1 MGDFHCPMGAACITR
16 VMAIPNKLTPAMA
29 LGRIREELRKRN
41 VEVAGAVYFD
51 TALSE
56 ASLVGT
62 VPADCQAMRDIQ
74 AIAAGLLDEVSSD
87 VQRAS
92 V

>member
-1 MGDFHCPMGAACITR
+1 MARGMGIRR
-16 VMAIPNKLTPAMA
+16 VMAIPNKLTSAMA

-56 ASLVGT
+56 ASLGQ
-62 VPADCQAMRDIQ
+62 VPSANCQAMRDIHTM
-74 AIAAGLLDEVSSD
+74 ADGLLDEVSPD
-87 VQRAS
+87 GKRAS